1 MGIRSRAAASKGLN
15 GGLELSPQEIR
26 VEVTFS
32 PLVEPRLRGR
42 QSQEPKPRRMT
53 MPDERWK
60 RSKKSTNLRPKCP
73 LVDFFGL
80 DVARKLAA
88 AGRSADVI
96 VANNVVAHVADQNDF
111 VAGVRELLKDDGMAV
126 VEFPYI
132 RDLIDFVEFDTIYH
146 EHRCYFSV
154 TSAATLFARHGLHL
168 NDVRRLQIH
177 GGSLRLYF
185 ETRPSP
191 SQATRDILEE
201 EKALGLDTYEYYRNF
216 GDRVREFREKARG
229 LIGDLRLD
237 GKRIAA
243 YGAAAKGTIMLNFL
257 GLNDRVIE
265 YVVDKNPHKRGK
277 YMPGVRLRI
286 DDPEVLLEDKPDYVL
301 ILPWNFR
308 DEIIR
313 QQQDFLSGG
322 GKFVVPIPDLEI
334 VGG

>member
-1 MGIRSRAAASKGLN
+1 MLRNFHEKGIGVLGIDPAAKQAEAAHAQGI
-15 GGLELSPQEIR
+15 E
-26 VEVTFS
+26 T
-32 PLVEPRLRGR
+32 LVE
-42 QSQEPKPRRMT
+42 
-53 MPDERWK
+53 
-60 RSKKSTNLRPKCP
+60 
-73 LVDFFGL
+73 FFGL
-80 DVARKLAA
+80 DVARKLTA

-111 VAGVRELLKDDGMAV
+111 VAGIRELLNDDGMAV

-132 RDLIDFVEFDTIYH
+132 RDLIDFIEFDTIYH

-154 TSAATLFARHGLHL
+154 TSTATLFARHGLHL
-168 NDVRRLQIH
+168 NHVRRLPIH

-185 ETRPSP
+185 ETRPNP

-216 GDRVREFREKARG
+216 GDRVREFREKARR
-229 LIGDLRLD
+229 LIGDLKSD

-257 GLNDRVIE
+257 GLNERVID

-308 DEIIR
+308 DEIVR
-313 QQQDFLSGG
+313 QQQNFLSGG
-322 GKFVVPIPDLEI
+322 GKFIVPIPNLEI